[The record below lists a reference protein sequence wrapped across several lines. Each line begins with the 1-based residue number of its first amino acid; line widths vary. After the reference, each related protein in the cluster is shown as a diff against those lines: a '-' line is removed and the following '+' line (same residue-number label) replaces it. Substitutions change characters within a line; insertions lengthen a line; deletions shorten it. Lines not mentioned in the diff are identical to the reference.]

1 MSSTSLN
8 LPWRHSWGVDS
19 NNFTNI
25 FQTLAREISTV
36 DIDSLFYVKPSFRV
50 FSLER
55 INVQKVSKLVNGIEE
70 WKSTGLDNIPCK
82 LLKITADVVSRS
94 LTCIFIQPLLTGIYP
109 SEWEL
114 AKVSSIFKSG
124 SKTDLNTYLAIS
136 HVIPAVTKIFQ
147 KIIII
152 SSAIILM

>member
-82 LLKITADVVSRS
+82 LLKVAADVVAPS
-94 LTCIFIQPLLTGIYP
+94 LTWIFFQPLLTGIYP
-109 SEWEL
+109 LDWKL
-114 AKVSSIFKSG
+114 SSLSPFFKSG
-124 SKTDLNTYLAIS
+124 SKTDLNNYRNIS
-136 HVIPAVTKIFQ
+136 VIPAVTKIFE

-152 SSAIILM
+152 SSTIISM